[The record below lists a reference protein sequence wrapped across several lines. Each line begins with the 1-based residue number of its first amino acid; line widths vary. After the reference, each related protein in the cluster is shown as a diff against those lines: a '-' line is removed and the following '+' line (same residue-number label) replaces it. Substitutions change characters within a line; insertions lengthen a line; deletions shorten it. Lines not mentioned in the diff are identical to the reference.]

1 MWPPEGAQTKNTH
14 MVSSGIKDHGK
25 GDSYCSNTAGKSFP
39 FMPCIKE
46 RDMSLSFMNQ
56 ASPLVLLL
64 IFGGKNGEEE
74 GIAYLTVPFY
84 SAGLLY
90 LWQVE
95 QRARWCLEREVQ
107 RANVSLILQSQ
118 FLQHETSEGGKG

>member
-1 MWPPEGAQTKNTH
+1 

-39 FMPCIKE
+39 FMPRIKK

-56 ASPLVLLL
+56 ASHLVLLL

-90 LWQVE
+90 LWLTYQWQAE

-107 RANVSLILQSQ
+107 RANVSLILQSK